1 MRIPLCFLIVLA
13 SAFLS
18 GCETTDGKVDAH
30 GKYWELGSPVGTP
43 IRVLTLYQG
52 TSADEVRE
60 FLGEPKSKKTDPTDP
75 SVEEWIYE
83 RRVIFGESV
92 KSMNTSEGYS
102 TVYQPQQSLE
112 TARIKLR
119 AGLIDQITITRARD
133 QVDVQLPFERTLS
146 GH

>member
-1 MRIPLCFLIVLA
+1 MRIPLYFLLLLA

-18 GCETTDGKVDAH
+18 GCETTDGMIDAH

-43 IRVLTLYQG
+43 IRVLKLYQG
-52 TSADEVRE
+52 ASADTVLE
-60 FLGEPKSKKTDPTDP
+60 FLGEPKSKKTDSSDPTLED
-75 SVEEWIYE
+75 WIYE

-102 TVYQPQQSLE
+102 TVYQPQQALE
-112 TARIKLR
+112 SARIKFR
-119 AGLIDQITITRARD
+119 DGLIAQIIITRARD